1 MLPAFTYTHLK
12 YVQDGF
18 LFFIALATIALFIL
32 THFSMAEAG
41 TMDVAFGKDD
51 LSATIEQSSLK
62 AVIEKIAE
70 KEDIWVKGAENL
82 SDELYSVEFEDVS
95 IRDAIER
102 MLEPFNCCFF
112 IDREGGLVGV
122 IIVSKKDKRGVTRLR
137 RPPGNGLKGRRR
149 R

>member
-1 MLPAFTYTHLK
+1 MQKAFTYTHLK

-32 THFSMAEAG
+32 THFSIAAAG

-70 KEDIWVKGAENL
+70 KKDIWVKAREYM
-82 SDELYSVEFEDVS
+82 DE
-95 IRDAIER
+95 IRKLNR
-102 MLEPFNCCFF
+102 
-112 IDREGGLVGV
+112 
-122 IIVSKKDKRGVTRLR
+122 
-137 RPPGNGLKGRRR
+137 
-149 R
+149 

>member
-1 MLPAFTYTHLK
+1 
-12 YVQDGF
+12 
-18 LFFIALATIALFIL
+18 
-32 THFSMAEAG
+32 MAEAG